1 MAAYIRFA
9 VYRPGLSPLC
19 AQHTPRYFTERQR
32 KQAEAYALE
41 IGSHVIDLFK
51 RS

>member
-9 VYRPGLSPLC
+9 VYSPGQSPLC

-32 KQAEAYALE
+32 KQAEAYAQTV
-41 IGSHVIDLFK
+41 GAHVIDLFK
-51 RS
+51 E